1 MIIPTRYSRNAFFM
15 CNARS
20 WIVFSVS
27 ILFIVGLPVERV
39 ESGPSP
45 SVTLSASHW
54 TPIGPAPGNPAP
66 FNFSGRVD
74 VAASDPNNSSIMYVG
89 ANVGGVWKTTNWLDA
104 SPTWT
109 SLTDKPQIL
118 SQAVHEHDLVV
129 FPGNSNILLAGASGP
144 GGGVMRSDDAGN
156 TWSYLGN
163 ARFDLSEFGAIVVDP
178 NVANGQ
184 TVYVAISGGSAN
196 FFLGSGL
203 YKSTDGGA
211 TWNDAGF
218 GTFSGFVSDLL
229 EIQEGG
235 QTILYAADTQNGK
248 ANGGAVFR
256 SPDGG
261 MTWTPTNFPTKA
273 AGYNSIRL
281 AGSTAPTEKI
291 YASATDNSAG
301 DGGLDYRFVTPNQGG
316 NWTPLNPVD
325 APAPAPR
332 HRFHHN
338 VLAVDPANSNI
349 LFVNTDIESN
359 LATGGELLWR
369 STDSGQTWQFAGGLG
384 DPVSGTFDSSG
395 VFAGTGDNGVY
406 RRNPVTLN
414 IDQKCGN
421 LNTVP
426 FYSFSLDPNNPRSA
440 YGAMQDAP
448 GTLKY
453 SGNLT
458 WNYFQ
463 PSAGQG
469 ESGKLR
475 VDPSNSSRVYYLDPN
490 TQDPINMPDAS
501 ARFVHSDEGG
511 TGSWT
516 PNWIPAVTG
525 LPQILFNGKT
535 IVDFASFPG
544 KGSVV
549 IDPSN
554 HTRLVL
560 GLATFTDVNNVTTPG
575 SVFETTTGG
584 DPNNSDP
591 KFGGNGWRDIGSDLA
606 GFKITVSALAIAPS
620 APNTIFAGAEDGRVF
635 KTTNV
640 GNDCNPNCP
649 TWTEVDTGLPLQG
662 QRVMDL
668 EIDPANPD
676 HDFAVTSPF
685 LGRDDPAPDYSGF
698 FHVWVRNGG
707 AWSAINGNLPTKLG
721 GESLAVDW
729 QQPTPVLYIGT
740 LRGAYVSTNLGTTWT
755 RIDTLPRTRVT
766 DLDIM
771 PGIHLLGAGTM
782 GWGGWLILTQS
793 TPPSVTAPA
802 DQNSNER
809 SPHSFSLGS
818 FADPDG
824 GPWTVDVNWGD
835 GTSHTIFNV
844 NSPGSIPARNHT
856 YQEEGSYTVS
866 ITVTDTLDGQTGS
879 KSFNVT
885 ANDVPVNASGGFTIE
900 VNVGTDTGP
909 QAVATFTDPAG
920 AEPNAFDPTPPTS
933 AGHYIA
939 SIDWGDGSNSP
950 GAITPLIP
958 GSLTQVFTVTGSH
971 TYTTQSPVSGF
982 NVITTIDHEGVTST
996 ATSTAI
1002 VGHAGKVTGGGQIGD
1017 GLVFDF
1023 NAQPDSNNSF
1033 KGNLNYKDKTNNID
1047 LKSTSITFVSILIDN
1062 KHATIKGTAM
1072 VNGISGYTFRVDMED
1087 NGEPGIGVDRFRIR
1101 LSGPTNYDSNAFAAN
1116 GGLLTAGN
1124 IQTHKD
1130 PIDDPQFFVR
1140 QQYLDFLNREPD
1152 APGLTFWTNDIGVCV
1167 ADVPCVEARRINV
1180 SAAFF
1185 VSIEFQ
1191 QTGYLVYKTY
1201 AAAFGPTRIA
1211 STVPLTRAEFLPDL
1225 QSVGQGVVVLATG
1238 WTEQLAA
1245 NQAAYFNE
1253 FVQRPNFVA
1262 TYPPT
1267 MTSAQYVDSL
1277 NANAGGALSI
1287 SERDQLVNE
1296 LTNGVKT
1303 RAQVLRAVVD
1313 DADFTSAH
1321 FNRAFVLMQ
1330 YFGYLRRNP
1339 NDAPDNNFDGYK
1351 FWLAKLDQFNGNFID
1366 AEMVKAFISSN
1377 EYRQRFGP

>member
-1 MIIPTRYSRNAFFM
+1 MIPTRYSRSAFFM
-15 CNARS
+15 CNPRS

-39 ESGPSP
+39 ESGTSP

-54 TPIGPAPGNPAP
+54 TSIGPAPGNPAP

-89 ANVGGVWKTTNWLDA
+89 ANVGGVWKTTNWLDP

-129 FPGNSNILLAGASGP
+129 FNSNIILAAASGP

-156 TWSYLGN
+156 TWTYLGN
-163 ARFDLSEFGAIVVDP
+163 ANFDMSEFGAIVVDP
-178 NVANGQ
+178 NVANAQ
-184 TVYVAISGGSAN
+184 TVYVAISGGSVV
-196 FFLGSGL
+196 GSGL
-203 YKSTDGGA
+203 YKSTNGGS
-211 TWNDAGF
+211 TWTDAGL

-229 EIQEGG
+229 EIEEAG
-235 QTILYAADTQNGK
+235 QTVLYAADTQNGQM
-248 ANGGAVFR
+248 NGGAVYR

-261 MTWTPTNFPTKA
+261 MTWTSINFPTKPT
-273 AGYNSIRL
+273 GYGSIRL
-281 AGSTAPTEKI
+281 AGSTAPSEKI
-291 YASATDNSAG
+291 YASAIDAQHS
-301 DGGLDYRFVTPNQGG
+301 DGGVDYRFMTSNQGG
-316 NWTPLNPVD
+316 SWSPLAWPD
-325 APAPAPR
+325 APGADSANTLTS
-332 HRFHHN
+332 HRSHHN
-338 VLAVDPANSNI
+338 VLAVDPANSSI
-349 LFVNTDIESN
+349 LLVNTDLESN
-359 LATGGELLWR
+359 LQTHRPDGSTFTEWIFR
-369 STDSGQTWQFAGGLG
+369 STDGGATWQSAGGLG

-406 RRNPVTLN
+406 RRNPTTLN

-426 FYSFSLDPNNPRSA
+426 FYSFSLDPTNPRSA

-453 SGNLT
+453 SGTLT

-525 LPQILFNGKT
+525 LPQILFSGKT

-591 KFGGNGWRDIGSDLA
+591 KFGGNGWRNIGSDLA

-635 KTTNV
+635 KTTNA

-676 HDFAVTSPF
+676 HDFAVTSRF
-685 LGRDDPAPDYSGF
+685 LGRDVQAPDFSGF

-782 GWGGWLILTQS
+782 GWGGWLILTQA
-793 TPPSVTAPA
+793 TPPTVTPPA
-802 DQNSNER
+802 DQTSVEGA
-809 SPHSFSLGS
+809 SHVFGLGS
-818 FADPDG
+818 FSDPDG
-824 GPWTVDVNWGD
+824 GPWSVDINWGD
-835 GTSHTIFNV
+835 GMSHTTFNA
-844 NSPGSIPARNHT
+844 NAPGPLGSKTHK
-856 YQEEGSYTVS
+856 YGEEGLYTVT
-866 ITVTDTLDGQTGS
+866 ITVTDTLIDQSDSET
-879 KSFNVT
+879 FTVNV
-885 ANDVPVNASGGFTIE
+885 NDPPVVASGDFSFDANIFIDA
-900 VNVGTDTGP
+900 GTQTL
-909 QAVATFTDPAG
+909 ATFTDPGG
-920 AEPNAFDPTPPTS
+920 AEPNDFDPIPPTS
-933 AGHYIA
+933 AGHYTA
-939 SIDWGDGSNSP
+939 SISWGDGTTP
-950 GAITPLIP
+950 GAISPLTSTSP
-958 GSLTQVFTVTGSH
+958 TQVFTVTGNH
-971 TYTTQSPVSGF
+971 IYTIQSPVSGF
-982 NVITTIDHEGVTST
+982 NVITTIDHEGVIST
-996 ATSTAI
+996 ATSIAI
-1002 VGHAGKVTGGGQIGD
+1002 VGHPGNVTGGGKIGD
-1017 GLVFDF
+1017 GLDFDF
-1023 NAQPDSNNSF
+1023 GVQPDQNNGF
-1033 KGNLNYKDKTNNID
+1033 KGHLNYNDKANKID
-1047 LKSTSITFVSILIDN
+1047 LRSTSITFVSILIDN

-1072 VNGISGYTFRVDMED
+1072 VNGISGYTFDVRVED
-1087 NGEPGIGVDRFRIR
+1087 NGEPGKDSDRFRIT
-1101 LSGPTNYDSNAFAAN
+1101 LSGPTSYDSNAFAAN
-1116 GGLLTAGN
+1116 SGLLTAGN
-1124 IQTHKD
+1124 IKAHK
-1130 PIDDPQFFVR
+1130 
-1140 QQYLDFLNREPD
+1140 
-1152 APGLTFWTNDIGVCV
+1152 
-1167 ADVPCVEARRINV
+1167 
-1180 SAAFF
+1180 
-1185 VSIEFQ
+1185 
-1191 QTGYLVYKTY
+1191 
-1201 AAAFGPTRIA
+1201 
-1211 STVPLTRAEFLPDL
+1211 
-1225 QSVGQGVVVLATG
+1225 
-1238 WTEQLAA
+1238 
-1245 NQAAYFNE
+1245 
-1253 FVQRPNFVA
+1253 
-1262 TYPPT
+1262 
-1267 MTSAQYVDSL
+1267 
-1277 NANAGGALSI
+1277 
-1287 SERDQLVNE
+1287 
-1296 LTNGVKT
+1296 
-1303 RAQVLRAVVD
+1303 
-1313 DADFTSAH
+1313 
-1321 FNRAFVLMQ
+1321 
-1330 YFGYLRRNP
+1330 
-1339 NDAPDNNFDGYK
+1339 
-1351 FWLAKLDQFNGNFID
+1351 
-1366 AEMVKAFISSN
+1366 
-1377 EYRQRFGP
+1377 